1 MKKCFALIVSL
12 LLTGA
17 GLACAQEAE
26 MEGAAE
32 GTPATQVEKVSY
44 SIGLNMGRS
53 LQQQSVEV
61 DVDQLTQG
69 IRDGLSG
76 AEAKMTD
83 EEIQTVMQAFQQ
95 EMMQKAQQQ
104 QAEAASK
111 NEAEGAEF
119 LAENKEREGVMVT
132 DSGLQYE
139 VLEEG
144 DGPKPSA
151 EDQVTVHYKGT
162 LIDGTVFD
170 SSYDRGQPATFPLN
184 AVIPGWTEGVQLMN
198 VGSKYKLYIPPQ
210 LGYGAQ
216 GQGPTI
222 GPNATLIFEVEL
234 LEIVEEGEGE
244 GAEGGMEG
252 EGGESM

>member
-1 MKKCFALIVSL
+1 MKKCFALIVSV

-17 GLACAQEAE
+17 GLACAQESESGSGEA
-26 MEGAAE
+26 
-32 GTPATQVEKVSY
+32 PATQMEKVSY

-53 LQQQSVEV
+53 LEQQSVEV
-61 DVDQLTQG
+61 DLDQLIQG
-69 IRDGLSG
+69 IRDGLG
-76 AEAKMTD
+76 DAEAKMTD
-83 EEIQTVMQAFQQ
+83 EEIQTTMQAFQQ
-95 EMMQKAQQQ
+95 EMMQKAQQER
-104 QAEAASK
+104 AEAGAK

-144 DGPKPSA
+144 DGPKPA
-151 EDQVTVHYKGT
+151 ADDQVTVHYKGT

-198 VGSKYKLYIPPQ
+198 VGSKYKFYIPAN
-210 LGYGAQ
+210 LGYGAR
-216 GQGPTI
+216 GQGPVI

-234 LEIVEEGEGE
+234 LEIADAESGS
-244 GAEGGMEG
+244 EGGATPPPPT
-252 EGGESM
+252 ESQQ